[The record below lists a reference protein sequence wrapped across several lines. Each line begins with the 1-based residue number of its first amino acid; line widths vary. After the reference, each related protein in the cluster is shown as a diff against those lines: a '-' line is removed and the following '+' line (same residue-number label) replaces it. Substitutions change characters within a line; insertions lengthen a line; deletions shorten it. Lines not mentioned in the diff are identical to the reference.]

1 MSVARILGQVG
12 QETSDLIGKVFG
24 SLDDAGRGHIHNII
38 RQRFG
43 EVVPTRGALEAIN
56 DNLTNVTNAGRAVT
70 DATEEELFAGIKGA
84 SEYRGNILTEA
95 FNTDTGV
102 MGGFMAPIGGAAIGM
117 LGAGAVGGDAR
128 EGAAIGA
135 LAGLG
140 AASVGR
146 AMMRNLGSV
155 EESFMNSLFKGQ
167 TVTKG
172 GDDIVGT
179 IDDVAAKLGKN
190 ADEISVDDLIGM
202 GYGSRSF
209 DDLYGPAPSGASY
222 TYKNLDDYK
231 ARMGDAEAAK
241 PMNPYDIAEMKRVNA
256 EFKIGKTPVT
266 ETPKAQELMAPT
278 TSAADRRA
286 ALENLTPDQLKKAG
300 FGAEYKRDVMLGR
313 RDLNVSQATRIAG
326 FTGSALSGMAFSSS
340 RRDHRRGFNKRR
352 GNRV

>member
-12 QETSDLIGKVFG
+12 QETSNLIGKVFG
-24 SLDDAGRGHIHNII
+24 SLDDAGKENIHNII

-43 EVVPTRGALEAIN
+43 EVVPTERALNAMSGNLQASGKSAI
-56 DNLTNVTNAGRAVT
+56 DI
-70 DATEEELFAGIKGA
+70 TEEELFAGVKGA

-95 FNTDTGV
+95 FNTDTGM

-146 AMMRNLGSV
+146 AMMKNLGSV

-167 TVTKG
+167 TVRRG
-172 GDDIVGT
+172 GEDIIGT
-179 IDDVAAKLGKN
+179 IDDVAAKLKKN
-190 ADEISVDDLIGM
+190 ADELTTDDLISM
-202 GYGSRSF
+202 GGGSKPMEEI
-209 DDLYGPAPSGASY
+209 LGPPSPGTHY
-222 TYKNLDDYK
+222 TYKNLDDWK
-231 ARMGDAEAAK
+231 ADGNEARARD
-241 PMNPYDIAEMKRVNA
+241 PLLSNEIDSMRNLNT
-256 EFKIGKTPVT
+256 EFTIGKTPVT
-266 ETPKAQELMAPT
+266 ETPRAQELMAPT
-278 TSAADRRA
+278 TSAEKRRE
-286 ALENLTPDQLKKAG
+286 ALINLTPDQLKKAG
-300 FGAEYKRDVMLGR
+300 FGAEYKRDVLLGKK
-313 RDLNVSQATRIAG
+313 DLNVSQATRIAG
-326 FTGSALSGMAFSSS
+326 FTGSALSGMAFSSR